1 MIKHA
6 SKQFFYEKHNK
17 TETCLKVMKAEHWK
31 CVIIYGYLK
40 ETLTPTL
47 TNMNISYE
55 GKIECEV

>member
-1 MIKHA
+1 
-6 SKQFFYEKHNK
+6 
-17 TETCLKVMKAEHWK
+17 MKAEHWK